1 MGSSVLFKKIEHGF
15 YKLHFYFAAIALA
28 GCSASQTITNLE
40 PISEGSG
47 YQAQY
52 RARNQPNDIRIEPVS
67 NEMNMIKCSWQPDLV
82 EKPNVVR
89 DEERLSPGDIVDIA
103 IGNDETLS
111 GKYEVSIDGKI
122 KVRGLSAAAAIGL
135 TTTKISENISHALV
149 DANFYDRPPLVSV
162 RLMDYGS
169 VRAFVSGAVFEAGS
183 VRLAGSAISN
193 NNDITREQA
202 LGATSDGRRLSRA
215 LQSAGGIRPDADL
228 SRVSITRLGKT
239 QIVDLRQ
246 AFIGG
251 RYRDDLILEG
261 DEIDVPSRGCF
272 QSDLVKPSSIS
283 PVGVKVFVSNLTE
296 PALSNANSSNNK
308 DTREMPYGTRFLQTI
323 IGMNCVGGSKLTNAS
338 RSAVLFSRNPLTGKS
353 VVIERNIEELLRHA
367 NRDDYDPYML
377 PNDALACYD
386 SGTTDVVN
394 VAKGFGIVAGSL
406 ILGRGL

>member
-1 MGSSVLFKKIEHGF
+1 MGSGVFFRRFEFGISKI
-15 YKLHFYFAAIALA
+15 YLCSIAIVLA
-28 GCSASQTITNLE
+28 GCSASQMITNLE
-40 PISEGSG
+40 PISEGKG
-47 YQAQY
+47 YQAEY
-52 RARNQPNDIRIEPVS
+52 RARHQLDDIHIEPAS
-67 NEMNMIKCSWQPDLV
+67 NEMNMFKCALQPIRSP
-82 EKPNVVR
+82 KPSIVR

-111 GKYEVSIDGKI
+111 GKYEVSVDGKI
-122 KVRGLSAAAAIGL
+122 KVRGLSAVTAMGRTAANV
-135 TTTKISENISHALV
+135 SEHISHALV
-149 DANFYDRPPLVSV
+149 ADNFYDRSPLVSV

-183 VRLAGSAISN
+183 VRLGGSAISN

-202 LGATSDGRRLSRA
+202 LGATTDGRRLSRA

-228 SRVSITRLGKT
+228 SRVSITRSGKT

-251 RYRDDLILEG
+251 RFRDDLILEG

-308 DTREMPYGTRFLQTI
+308 DTREMPYGTRFLQTV
-323 IGMNCVGGSKLTNAS
+323 IGMNCAGGSKLTNAS
-338 RSAVLFSRNPLTGKS
+338 RSAVLFSRNPVTGKS
-353 VVIERNIEELLRHA
+353 VVIERNIEDMIRQA
-367 NRDDYDPYML
+367 NRDDYDPYIL

-386 SGTTDVVN
+386 SKSTDVVN

>member
-1 MGSSVLFKKIEHGF
+1 MISCGPFKRFELGISRI
-15 YKLHFYFAAIALA
+15 YLCSIAVALA

-40 PISEGSG
+40 PISEGKG
-47 YQAQY
+47 YQAEY
-52 RARNQPNDIRIEPVS
+52 RARYQRDDVHIEPAS
-67 NEMNMIKCSWQPDLV
+67 NEMNMTKCAWQPTRGA
-82 EKPNVVR
+82 KPSIVR

-111 GKYEVSIDGKI
+111 GKYEVSVDGKI
-122 KVRGLSAAAAIGL
+122 KVRGLSAVTAMGR
-135 TTTKISENISHALV
+135 TVTNVSEHISHALV
-149 DANFYDRPPLVSV
+149 ADNFYDRSPLISV
-162 RLMDYGS
+162 RLIDYGS

-183 VRLAGSAISN
+183 VRLGGSAISN

-202 LGATSDGRRLSRA
+202 LGATTDGRRLSRA

-228 SRVSITRLGKT
+228 SRVSITRSGKT

-246 AFIGG
+246 AFGGG
-251 RYRDDLILEG
+251 RFRDDLILEG
-261 DEIDVPSRGCF
+261 DEIEVPSRGCF

-308 DTREMPYGTRFLQTI
+308 DTREMPYGTRFLQTV
-323 IGMNCVGGSKLTNAS
+323 IGMNCAGGSKLTNAS
-338 RSAVLFSRNPLTGKS
+338 RSAVLFSRNPVTGKS
-353 VVIERNIEELLRHA
+353 VVIERNIEDMIRHA
-367 NRDDYDPYML
+367 NRDDYDPYIL

-386 SGTTDVVN
+386 SKSTDVVN